1 MVFHEYKTKNTYGK
15 QTLHIPKPLLRLLNK
30 WIAINPTDYLLFDT
44 FFQPLNSVKLNQ
56 RLNKIFGKKVSVN
69 ALRHSYLSNKYK
81 NTIQIQD
88 DLAKTMNDM
97 GSSLSMSKIYI
108 KK

>member
-1 MVFHEYKTKNTYGK
+1 M
-15 QTLHIPKPLLRLLNK
+15 
-30 WIAINPTDYLLFDT
+30 FDT

-97 GSSLSMSKIYI
+97 GSSLSMSKICI